1 MRPICPDPDQT
12 RRQIAPHLVG
22 DPLPVPVSHSLSA
35 YPARYRGS
43 RPRRRTYRRSDWLG
57 ASCLKGSTTN
67 ICIDTAA
74 TKPGFRSAFKA
85 RRCLIPLAGDSSNVI
100 ADQHDRKPICLAQ
113 SASWQFVTRPRLPR
127 IHSPCAPPRTLRSS
141 QGSAKSPST
150 SKRGFV
156 FFSLKAVNLDLIERG
171 AMNVLSEVGDVLE
184 RQTGDALSTVAF
196 QTHVTGNATFWQ
208 SRYSI
213 ARWCA

>member
-67 ICIDTAA
+67 ICIDTET

-127 IHSPCAPPRTLRSS
+127 IHSPCAPPLEPYGALKVVPSHLVRRSGAS
-141 QGSAKSPST
+141 
-150 SKRGFV
+150 
-156 FFSLKAVNLDLIERG
+156 FFSA
-171 AMNVLSEVGDVLE
+171 
-184 RQTGDALSTVAF
+184 
-196 QTHVTGNATFWQ
+196 
-208 SRYSI
+208 
-213 ARWCA
+213 